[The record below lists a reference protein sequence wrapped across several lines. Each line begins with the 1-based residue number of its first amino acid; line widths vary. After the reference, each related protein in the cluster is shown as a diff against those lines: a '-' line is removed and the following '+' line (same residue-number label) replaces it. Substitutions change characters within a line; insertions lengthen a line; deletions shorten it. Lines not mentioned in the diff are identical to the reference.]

1 MVDIVLADTDFK
13 PRGIVSDTTLDWA
26 SGTDENDFELNV
38 GSGIKPKLGWWWWI
52 DGTEIGGR
60 IDDFRTTVA
69 SGVSELTWLGR
80 SWTGILS
87 SKILRPDNGQDYLVV
102 SGKLPDVVANL
113 TRRIGL
119 ESVFTVKSDDMST
132 VTNWTFKDPRYVDA
146 YTGLRNLLSSC
157 GRRLDFRAV
166 NNHIMLDIVP
176 ITTIDGTVDSDLVD
190 FEAGTKNRVTNH
202 LIGLGEQEL
211 KDRLISEWYAD
222 ADGNVS
228 RKQTLTG
235 VDEITEIYDY
245 TCAEQATLDD
255 NTRKRLQ
262 DLQSGGSVDVT
273 LSDKLGERLHVDDV
287 VTASDRNT
295 GFSVT
300 AKVTK
305 RIIKITSG
313 VMTSLCEV
321 GQSIVKETYSGR

>member
-1 MVDIVLADTDFK
+1 M
-13 PRGIVSDTTLDWA
+13 
-26 SGTDENDFELNV
+26 
-38 GSGIKPKLGWWWWI
+38 
-52 DGTEIGGR
+52 
-60 IDDFRTTVA
+60 
-69 SGVSELTWLGR
+69 
-80 SWTGILS
+80 
-87 SKILRPDNGQDYLVV
+87 
-102 SGKLPDVVANL
+102 
-113 TRRIGL
+113 
-119 ESVFTVKSDDMST
+119 
-132 VTNWTFKDPRYVDA
+132 
-146 YTGLRNLLSSC
+146 
-157 GRRLDFRAV
+157 
-166 NNHIMLDIVP
+166 
-176 ITTIDGTVDSDLVD
+176 
-190 FEAGTKNRVTNH
+190 
-202 LIGLGEQEL
+202 
-211 KDRLISEWYAD
+211 
-222 ADGNVS
+222 
-228 RKQTLTG
+228 
-235 VDEITEIYDY
+235 DEITEIYDY